1 MQAEVVRGFTMGR
14 PHWPGAAAGRLPS
27 APRPQGGHVDL
38 SVEQPEPCH
47 RPQLQSHVIS
57 PTGPSPR
64 TGCELS
70 CLGPQPRWQ
79 PIFSRATSF
88 VDLRAE
94 SRCVDSPFSHS
105 FLESSKHWQDSGGSR
120 AGNLSHGRPWGG
132 VGGRTPILLLG
143 AQMTLARSPALSRLQ
158 FP

>member
-1 MQAEVVRGFTMGR
+1 MQAEVIRGFTMGC
-14 PHWPGAAAGRLPS
+14 PHWPGAAASRLPS
-27 APRPQGGHVDL
+27 APRPQGGHMDL

-47 RPQLQSHVIS
+47 RPQLHSHVIS

-70 CLGPQPRWQ
+70 CLGPQPPWQ

-94 SRCVDSPFSHS
+94 SRCVD
-105 FLESSKHWQDSGGSR
+105 LYQ
-120 AGNLSHGRPWGG
+120 
-132 VGGRTPILLLG
+132 
-143 AQMTLARSPALSRLQ
+143 
-158 FP
+158 